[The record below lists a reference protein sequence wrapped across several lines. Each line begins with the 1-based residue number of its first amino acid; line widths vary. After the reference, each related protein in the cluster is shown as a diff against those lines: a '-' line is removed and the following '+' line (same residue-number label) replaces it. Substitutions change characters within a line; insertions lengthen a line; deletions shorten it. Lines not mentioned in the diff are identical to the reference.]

1 MKIEQVGKEV
11 LVTRNKK
18 KGLKLKKIVSLMSSS
33 NCKGCCLKKPNNY
46 MCLRYGCL
54 LTDIC
59 NEEKIIFV
67 GANEDSE
74 R

>member
-1 MKIEQVGKEV
+1 MKVERREKEV
-11 LVTRNKK
+11 WIIRNKK
-18 KGLKLKKIVSLMSSS
+18 KGLKLKKIVSSMSFSS
-33 NCKGCCLKKPNNY
+33 CKGCCLNGPNNY
-46 MCLRYGCL
+46 MCLRYGRL

>member
-18 KGLKLKKIVSLMSSS
+18 KGLKLKKIVSLMSLS
-33 NCKGCCLKKPNNY
+33 NCNGCCLNRPNNY
-46 MCLRYGCL
+46 VCLRYGRL

-59 NEEKIIFV
+59 NEEKIIFRI
-67 GANEDSE
+67 AHEDSK